1 LLSLCAYFVQL
12 LLVTSVIFLPS
23 NPSRRRFSVLLAIQ
37 PTPRTVPNPLL
48 FFFLPAYTTRHT
60 VPAVSRPPS
69 PKRRSLP
76 TIVPPF
82 FLAWIVPPF
91 LVVLKKNKKK
101 ESQTTD
107 RKGC

>member
-23 NPSRRRFSVLLAIQ
+23 NPSRRRRFSVLLAIQ
-37 PTPRTVPNPLL
+37 PISCMDR
-48 FFFLPAYTTRHT
+48 A
-60 VPAVSRPPS
+60 
-69 PKRRSLP
+69 
-76 TIVPPF
+76 PF
-82 FLAWIVPPF
+82 PGCFE
-91 LVVLKKNKKK
+91 KKLKKK